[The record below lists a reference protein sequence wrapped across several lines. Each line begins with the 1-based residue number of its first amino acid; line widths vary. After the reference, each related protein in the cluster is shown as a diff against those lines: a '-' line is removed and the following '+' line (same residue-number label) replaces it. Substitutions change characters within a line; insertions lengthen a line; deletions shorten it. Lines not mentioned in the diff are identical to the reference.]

1 MYTFQLIYMYIYVY
15 LSASV
20 SNISFFKGYQ
30 RLGPGSPS
38 TTLLSGEMDDS
49 GLDSGVVVYHDGS
62 FQEDQSP
69 DDHCEEVWVLLD
81 SGLLSEKKFRSVF
94 LSFFCFQFD
103 FWEVFV
109 HQAIHT
115 IEYCLSCI
123 SNTASYLRLWALSLA
138 HAGKNKKSGF
148 HFIKGTVQC

>member
-1 MYTFQLIYMYIYVY
+1 MRKQNIYIFHVYFPIDIYVY

-49 GLDSGVVVYHDGS
+49 GLDSGAVVYHDGS

-81 SGLLSEKKFRSVF
+81 SGLLSEKNSDQFSFLFSVF
-94 LSFFCFQFD
+94 SLIFGK
-103 FWEVFV
+103 
-109 HQAIHT
+109 
-115 IEYCLSCI
+115 CLYIRPSTL
-123 SNTASYLRLWALSLA
+123 SNTASVVSQTRPLTCDC
-138 HAGKNKKSGF
+138 GP
-148 HFIKGTVQC
+148 